1 MYKQNRKMKEEQRKI
16 NSGMIIKVRK
26 KEKLLS
32 LLSANPTSILVTD
45 MQFGLAGRRV
55 SYKL

>member
-1 MYKQNRKMKEEQRKI
+1 MKEEQRKI

>member
-16 NSGMIIKVRK
+16 NLGMIIKVRK

>member
-55 SYKL
+55 SSKL